1 MFQLNS
7 NSNKKGIKKLTFK
20 WQLKSNLLCIIYVNN
35 ESYGVRRKPSESVPP
50 FCMSLRLLK
59 NDAVP
64 LDNLRQAL
72 RHKPPDVSKTFFTI
86 ILLKS

>member
-1 MFQLNS
+1 MA
-7 NSNKKGIKKLTFK
+7 IKIKLYYV
-20 WQLKSNLLCIIYVNN
+20 LYVNE
-35 ESYGVRRKPSESVPP
+35 ESYSVRRKPSESLPP

-59 NDAVP
+59 NDAIP